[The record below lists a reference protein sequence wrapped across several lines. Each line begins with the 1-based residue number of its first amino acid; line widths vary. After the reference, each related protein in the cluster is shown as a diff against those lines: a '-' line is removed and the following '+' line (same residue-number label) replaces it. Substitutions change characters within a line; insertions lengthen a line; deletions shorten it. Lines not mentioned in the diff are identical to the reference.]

1 MTVWPWLSR
10 KESRQSVCS
19 ELCGPYGGRAPMV
32 PTTLGSR
39 TSSNI
44 WLQAHYGAV
53 RMFLGFAFISFSF
66 SVPHIWG
73 KTSFVFGEC
82 VYFFFLFLLT
92 SRLLPMMMAMMLTLP
107 PGMSQRMLKRRMMQ
121 GRVAKRV
128 VVQKGLQ
135 MMTWRVMLRVITGQW
150 RAMLRVQ
157 VSAGSVMKT
166 K

>member
-1 MTVWPWLSR
+1 
-10 KESRQSVCS
+10 
-19 ELCGPYGGRAPMV
+19 
-32 PTTLGSR
+32 
-39 TSSNI
+39 
-44 WLQAHYGAV
+44 
-53 RMFLGFAFISFSF
+53 
-66 SVPHIWG
+66 
-73 KTSFVFGEC
+73 
-82 VYFFFLFLLT
+82 
-92 SRLLPMMMAMMLTLP
+92 MMMAMMLTLP